1 MASRRRLSKDPQDY
15 NLRKAGCTKGRSLIL
30 ADFWR
35 KNARQ
40 FKSWHPLRE
49 DTILREGIAL
59 IRMATSQTTEM
70 QVEGE
75 INVDEA
81 VKEILA
87 EVEAEEQDPIE
98 GMGNAQ
104 IAEIYHRM
112 KPEDQRLFR
121 QFKRFHKQYYE
132 THGHDAPSHQ
142 LTRGIIQQ
150 MFPGLPSAD
159 ADTIA
164 KARAELLATERLKEL
179 CKQLGLAVPTQPQMY
194 PSPPEAPEYPP
205 PPQPPGFLSRQ
216 DKERMAAQ
224 QQPLAEAEEIEAKPD
239 VKPRRL
245 ATSYLGPPGLL
256 RMIGSGDEDHIITR
270 VVPGTDPMQ
279 DFEDDDPT
287 QTIIIDHDTDASSD
301 VDDFSEVSMASAGG
315 IRKQE
320 FQGLLSDIA
329 AQHQR
334 MAASLDA
341 LASRVEDMS
350 VEQVEE
356 VAVRVASET
365 GHVRGMEEITGVFD
379 KGEVVLILACGVR
392 KYQEYQAL
400 KGKQEDKDIISYRQL
415 QKKFGTNKRTLMEVI
430 QGYKYR
436 YPGGVSTKVPF
447 VPTKPEEGEEA
458 PTTSETAPTSD
469 PTTT

>member
-1 MASRRRLSKDPQDY
+1 
-15 NLRKAGCTKGRSLIL
+15 
-30 ADFWR
+30 
-35 KNARQ
+35 
-40 FKSWHPLRE
+40 
-49 DTILREGIAL
+49 
-59 IRMATSQTTEM
+59 MATSQPTEI
-70 QVEGE
+70 QAEGE
-75 INVDEA
+75 VDVNEA

-87 EVEAEEQDPIE
+87 EMEAEEQDPLE

-112 KPEDQRLFR
+112 KPKDQRLFR
-121 QFKRFHKQYYE
+121 QFKRFHKHYYE

-142 LTRGIIQQ
+142 LTRGIVQQ

-159 ADTIA
+159 TETIA
-164 KARAELLATERLKEL
+164 KARAELLAAERLKEL
-179 CKQLGLAVPTQPQMY
+179 CKELGLAIPTQLQAY
-194 PSPPEAPEYPP
+194 PPPPEAPEYPP
-205 PPQPPGFLSRQ
+205 PPQPPRFLSRQ
-216 DKERMAAQ
+216 DKERAAQ
-224 QQPLAEAEEIEAKPD
+224 EQSEETEVKPD

-279 DFEDDDPT
+279 DFEDDDPS
-287 QTIIIDHDTDASSD
+287 QFIVIDDDTDTSSD
-301 VDDFSEVSMASAGG
+301 VDDLSEVSMASAGG
-315 IRKQE
+315 IGKQE

-334 MAASLDA
+334 MAASLNA

-356 VAVRVASET
+356 VAVRVVSES
-365 GHVRGMEEITGVFD
+365 GHVRGLEEITGVFD
-379 KGEVVLILACGVR
+379 KGEVALILACGVR
-392 KYQEYQAL
+392 RYQEYQAV
-400 KGKQEDKDIISYRQL
+400 KGKWEDKDIISYRQL
-415 QKKFGTNKRTLMEVI
+415 QKKFGTNKRTLMEVV

-436 YPGGVSTKVPF
+436 YPGGVLTKVPF

-458 PTTSETAPTSD
+458 PATSETAPTSD

>member
-1 MASRRRLSKDPQDY
+1 
-15 NLRKAGCTKGRSLIL
+15 
-30 ADFWR
+30 
-35 KNARQ
+35 
-40 FKSWHPLRE
+40 
-49 DTILREGIAL
+49 
-59 IRMATSQTTEM
+59 MATSQPTET

-75 INVDEA
+75 IDVDEA

-87 EVEAEEQDPIE
+87 EMEAEEQDPIE

-104 IAEIYHRM
+104 VAEIYHRM

-121 QFKRFHKQYYE
+121 QFKRFHKRYYE

-142 LTRGIIQQ
+142 LTRGIVQQ

-159 ADTIA
+159 AETIA
-164 KARAELLATERLKEL
+164 KARAELLAAERLKEL
-179 CKQLGLAVPTQPQMY
+179 CKQLGLAVPTQLQAY
-194 PSPPEAPEYPP
+194 PPPPEAPEYPP
-205 PPQPPGFLSRQ
+205 PPQPPRFLSRQ
-216 DKERMAAQ
+216 DKERLAAQ
-224 QQPLAEAEEIEAKPD
+224 QQSSAETEEAETKPD

-245 ATSYLGPPGLL
+245 ATTYLGPPGLL

-279 DFEDDDPT
+279 DFEDDDPS
-287 QTIIIDHDTDASSD
+287 QFIVIDDDTDASSD
-301 VDDFSEVSMASAGG
+301 VDDLSEVSMASAGG
-315 IRKQE
+315 IGKQE

-350 VEQVEE
+350 VDQVEE
-356 VAVRVASET
+356 AAVRVVSES
-365 GHVRGMEEITGVFD
+365 GHVRGLEEITGVFD
-379 KGEVVLILACGVR
+379 KAEVALILACGVR
-392 KYQEYQAL
+392 KYQEYQVL
-400 KGKQEDKDIISYRQL
+400 KGKREDKDIITYRQL

-458 PTTSETAPTSD
+458 PTTSETAPASD
-469 PTTT
+469 LTTT

>member
-1 MASRRRLSKDPQDY
+1 MA
-15 NLRKAGCTKGRSLIL
+15 A
-30 ADFWR
+30 
-35 KNARQ
+35 
-40 FKSWHPLRE
+40 
-49 DTILREGIAL
+49 
-59 IRMATSQTTEM
+59 SQTTEM

-75 INVDEA
+75 VSMDEA

-87 EVEAEEQDPIE
+87 EMEAEEQDPIE

-121 QFKRFHKQYYE
+121 QFKKFHKQYYE

-142 LTRGIIQQ
+142 LTRGIVQQ
-150 MFPGLPSAD
+150 MFPGLPSTD

-164 KARAELLATERLKEL
+164 KARAELLAAEQLKEL
-179 CKQLGLAVPTQPQMY
+179 CKQLGLAVPTQPQAY
-194 PSPPEAPEYPP
+194 PPPPEAPEYPP
-205 PPQPPGFLSRQ
+205 PPQPPRFLSRQ
-216 DKERMAAQ
+216 DKERAAQ
-224 QQPLAEAEEIEAKPD
+224 QQPLEEAEVKPD

-245 ATSYLGPPGLL
+245 ATSYLGPPELL

-270 VVPGTDPMQ
+270 VVPGTDPLQ

-301 VDDFSEVSMASAGG
+301 VEDLSEVSMASAGG
-315 IRKQE
+315 IGKQE

-356 VAVRVASET
+356 AAVRVVSES
-365 GHVRGMEEITGVFD
+365 GHVRGLEEITGVFD
-379 KGEVVLILACGVR
+379 KGEVALILACGVC
-392 KYQEYQAL
+392 KYQEYQVL
-400 KGKQEDKDIISYRQL
+400 KGKPEDKDIISYRQL
-415 QKKFGTNKRTLMEVI
+415 QKKFGTNKRTLMEMI
-430 QGYKYR
+430 QGYKYL

-447 VPTKPEEGEEA
+447 VKTKPEEGEEA
-458 PTTSETAPTSD
+458 LTTSETAPTSD

>member
-1 MASRRRLSKDPQDY
+1 
-15 NLRKAGCTKGRSLIL
+15 
-30 ADFWR
+30 
-35 KNARQ
+35 
-40 FKSWHPLRE
+40 
-49 DTILREGIAL
+49 
-59 IRMATSQTTEM
+59 MATSQPTET

-75 INVDEA
+75 IDVDEA

-87 EVEAEEQDPIE
+87 EMEAEEQDPLE

-104 IAEIYHRM
+104 IAEVYHRM

-121 QFKRFHKQYYE
+121 QFKRFHKRYYE

-142 LTRGIIQQ
+142 LTRGIVQQ

-159 ADTIA
+159 AETIA
-164 KARAELLATERLKEL
+164 KARAELLAAERLKEL
-179 CKQLGLAVPTQPQMY
+179 CKQLGLAIPTQLQAY
-194 PSPPEAPEYPP
+194 PPPPEAPEYPP
-205 PPQPPGFLSRQ
+205 PPQPPRFLSRQ

-224 QQPLAEAEEIEAKPD
+224 QQSSAETEEAETKPD

-279 DFEDDDPT
+279 DFEDDDPS
-287 QTIIIDHDTDASSD
+287 QFIVIDDDTDASSD
-301 VDDFSEVSMASAGG
+301 VDDLSEVSMASAGG
-315 IRKQE
+315 IGKQE

-350 VEQVEE
+350 VDQVEE
-356 VAVRVASET
+356 AAVRVVSES
-365 GHVRGMEEITGVFD
+365 GHVRGLEEITGVFD
-379 KGEVVLILACGVR
+379 KGEVALILACGVR
-392 KYQEYQAL
+392 KYQEYQVL
-400 KGKQEDKDIISYRQL
+400 KGKREDKDIISYRQL

-458 PTTSETAPTSD
+458 PTTSETAPASD
-469 PTTT
+469 LTTT

>member
-1 MASRRRLSKDPQDY
+1 MV
-15 NLRKAGCTKGRSLIL
+15 
-30 ADFWR
+30 
-35 KNARQ
+35 
-40 FKSWHPLRE
+40 
-49 DTILREGIAL
+49 
-59 IRMATSQTTEM
+59 TSQM

-75 INVDEA
+75 VSVDEA

-87 EVEAEEQDPIE
+87 EMEAEEQDPIE

-121 QFKRFHKQYYE
+121 QFKKFHKQYYE

-142 LTRGIIQQ
+142 LTRGIVRQ
-150 MFPGLPSAD
+150 MFLGLLSVD

-164 KARAELLATERLKEL
+164 KARAELLAAERLKEL
-179 CKQLGLAVPTQPQMY
+179 CKQLGLAVPTQLQAY
-194 PSPPEAPEYPP
+194 PPPPEAPEYPP
-205 PPQPPGFLSRQ
+205 PPQPPRFLSRQ

-224 QQPLAEAEEIEAKPD
+224 QQLLAETEEAEVKPD
-239 VKPRRL
+239 IKPRRL

-279 DFEDDDPT
+279 DFEDDDPA

-301 VDDFSEVSMASAGG
+301 VDDLSEVSMASASG
-315 IRKQE
+315 IGKQE

-329 AQHQR
+329 AQYQR

-356 VAVRVASET
+356 AAVRVASET
-365 GHVRGMEEITGVFD
+365 GHVRGLEEITRVFD
-379 KGEVVLILACGVR
+379 KGEVALILACGVHR
-392 KYQEYQAL
+392 YQEYQAL
-400 KGKQEDKDIISYRQL
+400 KGKREDKDIISYRQL
-415 QKKFGTNKRTLMEVI
+415 QKKFGTNKKNTDGGGTRLQVPISRRGINKSTI
-430 QGYKYR
+430 CADQAGGGRGGSNYKRDSCDKRPHHNISPY
-436 YPGGVSTKVPF
+436 GTNTKSQSFQDHQLLP
-447 VPTKPEEGEEA
+447 KLKY
-458 PTTSETAPTSD
+458 TSEKLSVDTLVKLSKGNIDALLSAK
-469 PTTT
+469 

>member
-1 MASRRRLSKDPQDY
+1 
-15 NLRKAGCTKGRSLIL
+15 
-30 ADFWR
+30 
-35 KNARQ
+35 
-40 FKSWHPLRE
+40 
-49 DTILREGIAL
+49 
-59 IRMATSQTTEM
+59 MATSQPTET

-75 INVDEA
+75 IDVDEA

-87 EVEAEEQDPIE
+87 EMEAEEQDPIE

-121 QFKRFHKQYYE
+121 QFKRFHKRYYE

-142 LTRGIIQQ
+142 LTRGIVQQ

-159 ADTIA
+159 AETIA
-164 KARAELLATERLKEL
+164 KARAELLAAERLKEL
-179 CKQLGLAVPTQPQMY
+179 CKQLGLAIPTQLQAY
-194 PSPPEAPEYPP
+194 PPPPEAPEYPP
-205 PPQPPGFLSRQ
+205 PPQPPRFLSRQ

-224 QQPLAEAEEIEAKPD
+224 QQSSAETEEAETKPD

-279 DFEDDDPT
+279 DFEEDDPS
-287 QTIIIDHDTDASSD
+287 QFIVIDHDTDASSD
-301 VDDFSEVSMASAGG
+301 VDDLSEVSMASAGG
-315 IRKQE
+315 IGKQE

-356 VAVRVASET
+356 AAVRVVSES
-365 GHVRGMEEITGVFD
+365 GHVRGLEEITGVFD
-379 KGEVVLILACGVR
+379 KGEVALILACGVR
-392 KYQEYQAL
+392 KYQEYQVL
-400 KGKQEDKDIISYRQL
+400 KGKR
-415 QKKFGTNKRTLMEVI
+415 GG
-430 QGYKYR
+430 QGYHLIQAAAKEIWHEQKNADGGDSR
-436 YPGGVSTKVPF
+436 LQVQIPGRGINKSAVRTDQAGGGRRGSNYK
-447 VPTKPEEGEEA
+447 
-458 PTTSETAPTSD
+458 
-469 PTTT
+469 